1 MIQATPIRADLT
13 GSDQCRAEG
22 RTVRA
27 ASPILE
33 MCCHLIEAG
42 HDPGRPLHCYRDGV
56 LALSVSNI
64 GVGAQL
70 RVRGDGVGF
79 EITATLTR
87 PTAPPVR
94 AIALAGTP

>member
-1 MIQATPIRADLT
+1 MTIAALIVLSAVILTRALVVLIRHIRWRGNVRRRTP
-13 GSDQCRAEG
+13 
-22 RTVRA
+22 
-27 ASPILE
+27 
-33 MCCHLIEAG
+33 LIG
-42 HDPGRPLHCYRDGV
+42 NGV

-87 PTAPPVR
+87 PAAPPVR